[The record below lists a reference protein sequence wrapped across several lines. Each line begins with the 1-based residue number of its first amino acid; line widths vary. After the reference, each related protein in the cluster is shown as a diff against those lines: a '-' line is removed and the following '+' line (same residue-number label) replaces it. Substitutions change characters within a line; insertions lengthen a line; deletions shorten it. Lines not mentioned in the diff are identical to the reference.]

1 MRLVRG
7 LDVAARDDDLQLP
20 GGAGARPCAP
30 GVRSDALAHRADRDL
45 EQATAVQARGER
57 LAEPSQRSSQPL
69 TLDLQV
75 ALARLELGRHL
86 VELLAERGE
95 VVMPGRRDPRGV
107 VARADAPRG
116 VEEAGE
122 LGVQRARQEPRQR
135 QRDEHEP
142 DQQRR
147 DQGAALPLLPG
158 DDATPAPARSRAR
171 AAHRSRARRT
181 SPRGSCPPAPRRSR
195 GGPAARRAG
204 RRAASSRGCRRGMR
218 RPRPGRSRRRRG
230 ARSRGRS
237 RRRPRGSPAC
247 GRGRRRAARKAGN
260 TAARPPVS
268 ATVSRERTTV
278 RRVAPVLLRRA
289 RSRAS
294 RAASSP
300 DRSAAPTA
308 RSSTTRSAT
317 APARVRAS
325 RASFSATAWLL
336 ASRASALPRLVVVDE
351 PEEDERH
358 RDERHD
364 DDQQEEDAQLAAEA
378 HDPCPPDTLGR
389 PAGP

>member
-1 MRLVRG
+1 MTTTSSS
-7 LDVAARDDDLQLP
+7 P

-158 DDATPAPARSRAR
+158 DDRRRLQHGHAREPRIEAGLVERRRAE
-171 AAHRSRARRT
+171 AARR
-181 SPRGSCPPAPRRSR
+181 RLDGPAADRQRAERDAAQRRPQDAVGGCDNR
-195 GGPAARRAG
+195 VQAGHAGDAAREVGGGRDGDREGPLRAVAAVDECAEGGEHGGPAAGVGDGLARAHDGQARGAGAPAQGPQPGLQGRVVTGPQRRADREVVDDPLG
-204 RRAASSRGCRRGMR
+204 D
-218 RPRPGRSRRRRG
+218 G
-230 ARSRGRS
+230 AR
-237 RRRPRGSPAC
+237 A
-247 GRGRRRAARKAGN
+247 
-260 TAARPPVS
+260 
-268 ATVSRERTTV
+268 
-278 RRVAPVLLRRA
+278 RA
-289 RSRAS
+289 RLAGELQR
-294 RAASSP
+294 
-300 DRSAAPTA
+300 DGLVA
-308 RSSTTRSAT
+308 RQ
-317 APARVRAS
+317 PRVR
-325 RASFSATAWLL
+325 L
-336 ASRASALPRLVVVDE
+336 ARLVVVDE